1 MPARRFLK
9 QDMYIKRI
17 IAFHMASIVM
27 LWIFAMYI
35 STRDLPDALF

>member
-17 IAFHMASIVM
+17 IAFHMAS
-27 LWIFAMYI
+27 LCYGYSADTFP
-35 STRDLPDALF
+35 TQDLPDALF